1 MSELKESIEA
11 PVVAI
16 DGPGGAGKGT
26 AARRLAR
33 ALGWHLLDSGMIYR
47 ALGLAAIKANVED
60 SNHEGLA
67 LLAENLDI
75 RFEAVDEDSL
85 AVYLG
90 AEEVSEA
97 IRSEDAGMKASVVAA
112 IPDVRAAL
120 LERQR
125 GFASQ
130 PGLVADGRDMG
141 TVVFKNSPLKVFL
154 TASVEARAKRRY
166 EQLLSQGQSDSLARL
181 SEAIEARDHADM
193 NRAIAPLR
201 PAEDAVLIDSTELS
215 IAEVSRRLLALVE
228 ERGLTG

>member
-1 MSELKESIEA
+1 MSELKESIGA
-11 PVVAI
+11 PVVTI

-47 ALGLAAIKANVED
+47 ALGLAAIKADVED

-90 AEEVSEA
+90 DEEVSEA

-125 GFASQ
+125 AFASQ

>member
-1 MSELKESIEA
+1 
-11 PVVAI
+11 
-16 DGPGGAGKGT
+16 
-26 AARRLAR
+26 
-33 ALGWHLLDSGMIYR
+33 
-47 ALGLAAIKANVED
+47 
-60 SNHEGLA
+60 
-67 LLAENLDI
+67 
-75 RFEAVDEDSL
+75 
-85 AVYLG
+85 
-90 AEEVSEA
+90 
-97 IRSEDAGMKASVVAA
+97 
-112 IPDVRAAL
+112 
-120 LERQR
+120 
-125 GFASQ
+125 
-130 PGLVADGRDMG
+130 MG